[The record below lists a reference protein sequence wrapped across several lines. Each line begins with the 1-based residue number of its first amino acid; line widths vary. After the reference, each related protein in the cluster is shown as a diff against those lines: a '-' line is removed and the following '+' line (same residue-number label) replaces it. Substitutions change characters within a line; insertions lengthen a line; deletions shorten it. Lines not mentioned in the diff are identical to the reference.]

1 MSTESGPHSLI
12 RIAPECTRRLG
23 PDPRATDCTPHRR
36 SGRLGAMTT
45 TTTKP
50 APFLDPSRALLLLL
64 VFVPLA
70 PLAEHL
76 HWGAL
81 TVFAFSAIAIVPL
94 AGLMGEATE
103 QLASR
108 LGAGIGGLMN
118 ATFGNAAELIIALV
132 ALNKGLYDVVKASL
146 TGSII
151 GNILLVLGLSLFAGG
166 WKRERQTFDRSAASA
181 SATLLALA
189 ALALLVPAAFHM
201 VAEQAVAEQTLTRAR
216 EVVLERTLSLEIAI
230 VLFVAYVLSLVFS
243 LRTHKHLYEGGG
255 EAHAHGHGPVNVK
268 RAVIT
273 LLVATGLI
281 AWMSEVL
288 VGAVEEASHVLGL
301 TEVFVGVIVVAVVGN
316 AAEHSTAI
324 LVAMKNQMDLA
335 LNIAIGSSIQIA
347 LFVAPVL
354 VFASYLMPHGP
365 MDLRFTPFEVLAVI
379 ASVAV
384 VNLVSQD
391 GESNWLEGALLLA
404 VYLVLA
410 IAFFFLP

>member
-1 MSTESGPHSLI
+1 MTST
-12 RIAPECTRRLG
+12 T
-23 PDPRATDCTPHRR
+23 ATP
-36 SGRLGAMTT
+36 
-45 TTTKP
+45 KP

-70 PLAEHL
+70 PIAEHL

-132 ALNKGLYDVVKASL
+132 ALHKGLYDVVKASL

-243 LRTHKHLYEGGG
+243 LRTHKHLYEGGA
-255 EAHAHGHGPVNVK
+255 EAHAHAHGPVNVK